1 MLDLPIVGVV
11 TLVVAGV
18 VGYAST
24 TGMMGSPLM
33 VWLLVGTYAVFGG
46 LAIARMWRDGTLLD
60 LFRWR
65 SGDIALGFVS
75 ALLLAAGV
83 YAGRRLFVPPGSPGD
98 FLVIRIYAQ
107 LGELP
112 KARDA
117 YVLATAAVVLVALL
131 EELTWRGLVQQVL
144 EERFG
149 HRNGWLSATVLY
161 GLAHAPTVY
170 FFSMPGVGLNPL
182 IVMTS
187 LGCGLVWGFWV
198 GRLQRLA
205 PSLVSHVL
213 FTSAMALQ
221 LRL

>member
-1 MLDLPIVGVV
+1 MLDLPIVGLV
-11 TLVVAGV
+11 TLAVAGV

-24 TGMMGSPLM
+24 TATMASPWT
-33 VWLLVGTYAVFGG
+33 VWILAGVYAVFGG
-46 LAIARMWRDGTLLD
+46 LGVARMWRDGTLLD

-75 ALLLAAGV
+75 ALLLAASV
-83 YAGRRLFVPPGSPGD
+83 YVGRRLFVPPGSPGD

-117 YVLATAAVVLVALL
+117 YALATLAVVLVALL

-144 EERFG
+144 EERMG
-149 HRNGWLSATVLY
+149 HRNGWLLTTALY
-161 GLAHAPTVY
+161 ALAHAPTVY
-170 FFSMPGVGLNPL
+170 FFAMPGVGLNPL
-182 IVMTS
+182 VVMTT

-198 GRLQRLA
+198 GRLQRLS

-213 FTSAMALQ
+213 FTSAMVLQ